1 MHTTINFALGK
12 KKESPVEVGWEGC
25 SRKRRYMLLIADF
38 GHSRWHS
45 AKEFTCQCR
54 RHERCKFYPWVR
66 EIPWRRK
73 WQPTPVFL
81 PGNSHEQRSLVGYSV
96 WGLEESDTTE

>member
-1 MHTTINFALGK
+1 
-12 KKESPVEVGWEGC
+12 
-25 SRKRRYMLLIADF
+25 MLLIADF

-66 EIPWRRK
+66 KILWGRK
-73 WQPTPVFL
+73 WLPTPVFL
-81 PGNSHEQRSLVGYSV
+81 PGNSHEQRSLVGYSA
-96 WGLEESDTTE
+96 WSQKESDTTE